1 MDVALVTKH
10 VVNYCQGR
18 TFAIHFTVRGLLPAV
33 AQYNTNKTEHFSYES
48 GRAMRVTKVYWPIV
62 LQ

>member
-1 MDVALVTKH
+1 MDMALVTKH

-18 TFAIHFTVRGLLPAV
+18 AFAVHFTVRGLLSAV
-33 AQYNTNKTEHFSYES
+33 VQYKTEDFSYES
-48 GRAMRVTKVYWPIV
+48 GRAMRVTKVLKEDWPIV